1 MEFYLMMTKHCNLSC
16 RYCSGVNI
24 KSSRNSEI
32 SRPEL
37 DRQLDYVFKVAGKYP
52 KDKHS
57 LMFYGGEPLL
67 NLEGIEE
74 VIKRTQNTKFNFQY
88 LIYTNGT
95 LLNRASELLLEN
107 LSYIFVSIDGLE
119 EVHDAQRGKG
129 SFRKILSNLENLSS
143 AFAGEKMARITV
155 TNIVPLYDS
164 VMNLLDKFEH
174 IYWSVENTSELYPDE
189 DEYQARYLE
198 DQSRLIEFWVREL
211 ERGKLWNIVP
221 FQGTAWALLSGE
233 KIEQPWCGF
242 GSVSN
247 IVDLDGTAY
256 LCDELV
262 ENPEFVWTSSK
273 YIGWKPPY
281 QHPDCQRCPVKF
293 ICGGRCGVAMLFHP
307 PERRKRDCLKV
318 IKMIQEIERKL
329 PRIEDALKKH
339 QIPLNA
345 LASEVVLDHCEVM
358 P

>member
-1 MEFYLMMTKHCNLSC
+1 VEFYLMMTKHCNLSC

-24 KSSRNSEI
+24 KSSKNSEI
-32 SRPEL
+32 SRPDL

-174 IYWSVENTSELYPDE
+174 IYWSVENTSELY
-189 DEYQARYLE
+189 
-198 DQSRLIEFWVREL
+198 
-211 ERGKLWNIVP
+211 
-221 FQGTAWALLSGE
+221 
-233 KIEQPWCGF
+233 QPWCGF